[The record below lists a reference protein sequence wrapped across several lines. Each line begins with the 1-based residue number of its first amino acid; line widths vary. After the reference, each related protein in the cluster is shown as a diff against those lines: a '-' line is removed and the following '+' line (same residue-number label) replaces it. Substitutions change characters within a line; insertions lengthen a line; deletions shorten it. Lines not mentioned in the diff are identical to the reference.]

1 MPRLAALTTA
11 VPEHVVTQA
20 EARAACEKAY
30 AGQDDLLR
38 LLRIFANSGVL
49 RRHFSFPVGYYLEE
63 RSFDERNADFIEKGT
78 DLAER
83 AARACLERAGVRPE
97 QVDHVYA
104 VTTTGL
110 ATPSLDAL
118 LVPRLGLRRDVRRF
132 PLFGL
137 GCAGG
142 AGGLLRA
149 AEAVRAQP
157 RQRALVVS
165 VELCGQVFSRQA
177 ATPVDVVGAALFGDG
192 AAAALV
198 TGDEAGSSG
207 PRVLASQTVLFDG
220 TRDLMGWDFTSDGM
234 RLVLS
239 EEVTE
244 LVRTRLRPAV
254 DAFLGSAALTIRNIT
269 HWVLHPGG
277 RKILEA
283 YREAFEASDRTLEWT
298 TRCLARFGNLSSA
311 SVLFILSDVLESGKA
326 KAGDKALVVAL
337 GPGFAAEMTV
347 LVW

>member
-1 MPRLAALTTA
+1 MPRLGALATA
-11 VPEHVVTQA
+11 VPAHVVTQA
-20 EARAACEKAY
+20 EARAACEKAF
-30 AGQDDLLR
+30 AGQEDLVR
-38 LLRIFANSGVL
+38 LLAVFARSGVL
-49 RRHFSFPVGYYLEE
+49 RRHFAFPVEYYLEE
-63 RSFDERNADFIEKGT
+63 RSFEERNADFIEQGAA
-78 DLAER
+78 LAEQ
-83 AARACLERAGVRPE
+83 AARSCLERAGVRPE
-97 QVDHVYA
+97 QVDQVYV

-149 AEAVRAQP
+149 AEALRTQP
-157 RQRALVVS
+157 KQRALVVS
-165 VELCGQVFSRQA
+165 VELCGQVFSLQA
-177 ATPVDVVGAALFGDG
+177 ATPVDVIGAALFGDG

-198 TGDEAGSSG
+198 TGDEAGTAG
-207 PRVLASQTVLFDG
+207 PRFLASQTVLFDG
-220 TRDLMGWDFTSDGM
+220 TQDLMGWDFTSDGM
-234 RLVLS
+234 KLVLS
-239 EEVTE
+239 EQVTE

-254 DAFLGSAALTIRNIT
+254 DQFLGSAALTTRNIT

-283 YREAFEASDRTLEWT
+283 YREAFGASERTLEWA
-298 TRCLARFGNLSSA
+298 TRCLAQFGNLSSA
-311 SVLFILSDVLESGKA
+311 SVLFILSDVLETAKS
-326 KAGDKALVVAL
+326 KAGDKALVLAL
-337 GPGFAAEMTV
+337 GPGFGAEMTV

>member
-1 MPRLAALTTA
+1 MPA
-11 VPEHVVTQA
+11 HVVTQA
-20 EARAACEKAY
+20 EARAACEEAY
-30 AGQDDLLR
+30 AGQEDLLR
-38 LLRIFANSGVL
+38 LLRVFDRSGVE
-49 RRHFSFPVGYYLEE
+49 RRHFAFPIPYYLEE
-63 RSFDERNADFIEKGT
+63 RSFEERNADWIEQGT
-78 DLAER
+78 ALAER
-83 AARACLERAGVRPE
+83 AARGCLERAGVRPE
-97 QVDHVYA
+97 EVDLLYF

-149 AEAVRAQP
+149 SEALKARP
-157 RQRALVVS
+157 KHRALVVS

-198 TGDEAGSSG
+198 AGDEAAGQG
-207 PRVLASQTVLFDG
+207 PRFLASQAVLFDG
-220 TRDLMGWDFTSDGM
+220 TQDLMGWDFTSDGL

-239 EEVTE
+239 EKVTDF
-244 LVRTRLRPAV
+244 VRTRLRPAV
-254 DAFLGSAALTIRNIT
+254 DQFLGSAALTIRNLDF
-269 HWVLHPGG
+269 WALHPGG
-277 RKILEA
+277 RRVLEA
-283 YREAFEASDRTLEWT
+283 YREAFGASEKTLEWT
-298 TRCLARFGNLSSA
+298 TRSLSSVGNLSSA
-311 SVLFILSDVLESGKA
+311 SVLFVLRDILERGNA
-326 KAGDKALVVAL
+326 RPGDKALVLAL
-337 GPGFAAEMTV
+337 GPGFAAEMSV